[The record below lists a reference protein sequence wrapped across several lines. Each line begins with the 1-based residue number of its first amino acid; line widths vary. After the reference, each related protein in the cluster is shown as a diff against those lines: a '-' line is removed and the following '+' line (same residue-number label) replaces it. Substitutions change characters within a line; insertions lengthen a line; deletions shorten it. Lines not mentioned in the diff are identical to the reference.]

1 MFRVEEGSSCALSA
15 APGRPAP
22 GPPSRAA
29 SAAPRSAEVSPS
41 PGSALDTP
49 TELIPTLP
57 FDPDSQVPFDLS
69 HPIPTGCPL
78 PRPVMGK

>member
-1 MFRVEEGSSCALSA
+1 M
-15 APGRPAP
+15 
-22 GPPSRAA
+22 
-29 SAAPRSAEVSPS
+29 SPS

-49 TELIPTLP
+49 TELIPTLA

-69 HPIPTGCPL
+69 HAIPTGCAL